1 MYVTKHHDTEPRL
14 AAAANNMDPGSPLIN
29 FSRFFDSE
37 PLQQED
43 LVLWFNLGMH
53 HVPHSGDLPNT
64 VMSTAQSS
72 VVLTPHNYL
81 PGDPSRQTVQQV
93 EVVFD
98 GQKTR
103 PVEVRQFG
111 KKEMG
116 GCRVELGLPGLQE
129 YEGAQSVSK
138 MPFLEYSG

>member
-1 MYVTKHHDTEPRL
+1 MYVTQHHDTEPRL
-14 AAAANNMDPGSPLIN
+14 AAAANNMDPGNPLVN
-29 FSRFFDSE
+29 FAKFFNSE
-37 PLQQED
+37 STKQED
-43 LVLWFNLGMH
+43 IILWFNLGMH

-72 VVLTPHNYL
+72 VMLTPHNYL

-93 EVVFD
+93 EVVF
-98 GQKTR
+98 GGKGEK
-103 PVEVRQFG
+103 EVRQFG
-111 KKEMG
+111 KREP
-116 GCRVELGLPGLQE
+116 GCVASLKLPGLLD